1 MKPPPLR
8 RSLGGKILAAQ
19 LLVILAGSATLVAV
33 ALVTGPTI
41 FDHHVREALGV
52 VPDAVMRH
60 LDSAFGDALLIS
72 LAVAVGASVA
82 TAAAISWL
90 VASRIVRPISSLA
103 AAARRVAHGSY
114 GERVSVSA
122 NDEIGAL
129 AAAFNEMAG
138 ALESTERRRHELLSD
153 VAHELRTPVATL
165 NGYVEGLR
173 DGVVEPTVRT
183 WQVLHT
189 ETVRL
194 GRLVDDLRKVS
205 LAEERQ
211 LDLRLARS
219 EVDQLLEQAV
229 AGAEGTY
236 ADKGVELRVELG
248 EHLPTVEVDRD
259 RIAEVLENLLS
270 NALRHTPTGGTVV
283 MAGNRSGDGLVELA
297 VADNGEGIPQ
307 ELLGRVFER
316 FYRTDSS
323 RSRDRGGSG
332 IGLTIARAIA
342 EAHGGTLRAE
352 SGGSDRGSRFVL
364 TLPAATHAP
373 DLIRRGI

>member
-19 LLVILAGSATLVAV
+19 LLVILAGTASLVVV
-33 ALVTGPTI
+33 ALEIGPTI
-41 FDHHVREALGV
+41 FHHHVREALGV
-52 VPDAVMRH
+52 VPDSVMRH

-82 TAAAISWL
+82 TAAAISWML
-90 VASRIVRPISSLA
+90 AARIVRPIRALA
-103 AAARRVAHGSY
+103 AAARRVAQGSY
-114 GERVSVSA
+114 GERVAIAA
-122 NDEIGAL
+122 NDELGAL
-129 AAAFNEMAG
+129 ASAFNEMAD

-183 WQVLHT
+183 WQLLHT
-189 ETVRL
+189 ETARL
-194 GRLVDDLRKVS
+194 GRLVEDLRKVS

-211 LDLRLARS
+211 LDLRRVR
-219 EVDQLLEQAV
+219 VDWDELIADAAAV
-229 AGAEGTY
+229 ANAAY
-236 ADKGVELRVELG
+236 ADKGVSLRVERSKR
-248 EHLPTVEVDRD
+248 LPAVEVDRD
-259 RIAEVLENLLS
+259 RIAEVFANLLS
-270 NALRHTPTGGTVV
+270 NALRHTPSGGGVV
-283 MAGNRSGDGLVELA
+283 LTAARAGEDFVEVG
-297 VADNGEGIPQ
+297 VADTGEGIPP
-307 ELLGRVFER
+307 ELLARVFER

-352 SGGSDRGSRFVL
+352 SDGPGLGSRFIL
-364 TLPAATHAP
+364 TLPVA
-373 DLIRRGI
+373 